1 MVKRHGC
8 DAHKPPCITI
18 EFHDRSAI
26 AVSVSGGANRSTE
39 DKSCAFDGVGFAFG
53 LDMKGEIVDEVFADD
68 DIVDG
73 VGAVGIALAIVHG
86 DMGEVFGDDGVV
98 VERCW

>member
-1 MVKRHGC
+1 
-8 DAHKPPCITI
+8 
-18 EFHDRSAI
+18 
-26 AVSVSGGANRSTE
+26 
-39 DKSCAFDGVGFAFG
+39 
-53 LDMKGEIVDEVFADD
+53 MKGEIVDEVFADD